1 MARKKSK
8 AKKVA
13 TALLAT
19 VVLLG
24 AAGTLA
30 VGAMTD
36 WSFKSEDL
44 LPFKDV
50 KIEAEQTKVYTGEAL
65 VPDVQVP
72 EGYEVS
78 MKIMKGEEVVEEA
91 IEIGDYNFTITV
103 KTGEKTKDYDV
114 ILHIVEEVQTEVTN
128 SEFITLKTLSVG
140 TNAAGQTEK
149 VVSYTVSGNLDPQK
163 IVGALTWT
171 SAEIE
176 ADISTFM
183 TAVINK
189 EAKTITLTCLQAFS
203 NQMTYTIYSEELAE
217 AKASITIDY
226 QQKVLSEASVDI
238 SATNSAFGD
247 GLKITTTT
255 KAPTYSVGSILIE
268 DKPSENLRFTYNW
281 KAADGTQFSSILP
294 SNSDIT
300 LGEIESIFGSSVAGL
315 VDGVSKLKGMNFS
328 SKSEKVEANTAKIL
342 RAINNDI
349 RDIHIKCADR
359 LHNMMTIG
367 FKSEFKQR
375 ENALETIDLYVPL
388 AYRTGM
394 YEVKKK
400 LEDLSFKVLHP
411 LDYEDTS
418 RKINEYLDINK
429 DTLDGIV
436 SNIEKTLRDNNIKG
450 VVKLRIKEV
459 YSTYKKLNKLN
470 RKFNNSDTSIVT
482 LDAVH
487 DLFAVKI
494 ITDDYLDCY
503 KAVAVINKEYVPAK
517 SIIKDFIAVP
527 KPNLYQSL
535 HIVVSVNN
543 CLVQVQIRTN
553 FMDMID
559 TYGLPYYIYSK
570 NKPFSEVQD
579 EIRESLQFCK
589 DLNFLSEYF
598 ERNDLYVEKV
608 KKELFANEHVYV
620 RTKNNRTIELPL
632 GSTPIDLAFLEG
644 DSTGYNLGK
653 AIVNGIE
660 VPLDYELKNNDR
672 VSFVMGGGPED
683 YWLDSV
689 KTTRAK
695 EKILEFKRTC
705 NYY

>member
-1 MARKKSK
+1 
-8 AKKVA
+8 
-13 TALLAT
+13 
-19 VVLLG
+19 
-24 AAGTLA
+24 
-30 VGAMTD
+30 
-36 WSFKSEDL
+36 
-44 LPFKDV
+44 
-50 KIEAEQTKVYTGEAL
+50 
-65 VPDVQVP
+65 
-72 EGYEVS
+72 
-78 MKIMKGEEVVEEA
+78 
-91 IEIGDYNFTITV
+91 
-103 KTGEKTKDYDV
+103 
-114 ILHIVEEVQTEVTN
+114 
-128 SEFITLKTLSVG
+128 
-140 TNAAGQTEK
+140 
-149 VVSYTVSGNLDPQK
+149 
-163 IVGALTWT
+163 
-171 SAEIE
+171 
-176 ADISTFM
+176 
-183 TAVINK
+183 
-189 EAKTITLTCLQAFS
+189 
-203 NQMTYTIYSEELAE
+203 
-217 AKASITIDY
+217 
-226 QQKVLSEASVDI
+226 
-238 SATNSAFGD
+238 
-247 GLKITTTT
+247 
-255 KAPTYSVGSILIE
+255 
-268 DKPSENLRFTYNW
+268 
-281 KAADGTQFSSILP
+281 
-294 SNSDIT
+294 
-300 LGEIESIFGSSVAGL
+300 
-315 VDGVSKLKGMNFS
+315 
-328 SKSEKVEANTAKIL
+328 
-342 RAINNDI
+342 
-349 RDIHIKCADR
+349 
-359 LHNMMTIG
+359 MMTIG
-367 FKSEFKQR
+367 FKSEFKQK
-375 ENALETIDLYVPL
+375 ENALETIDLYVSL

-400 LEDLSFKVLHP
+400 LEDLSFKVLNP

-429 DTLDGIV
+429 DTLDRIV
-436 SNIEKTLRDNNIKG
+436 SNIEKILRDNNIKG

-503 KAVAVINKEYVPAK
+503 KALGVINKEYVPAK

-527 KPNLYQSL
+527 KTNLYQSL
-535 HIVVSVNN
+535 HTVFSVNN

-553 FMDMID
+553 YMDMID
-559 TYGLPYYIYSK
+559 AYGLPYYIYSK

-579 EIRESLQFCK
+579 EIRENLQFCK

-644 DSTGYNLGK
+644 DSTGYNLGR

-695 EKILEFKRTC
+695 EKILEYKRTC
-705 NYY
+705 NYS